1 MLYSGWRKFSKAVNT
16 ISESFGIISGILIMF
31 MALSTTYDVC
41 LRYFFNKPSIWV
53 VEVSEFML
61 AATACLGACY
71 TLKKRRHVAV
81 DLLVDRI
88 PLEMRKVLGIFTSV
102 IALLTCAVLTSLSFD
117 LWYEAFMT
125 GERTWT
131 TLKAPLGYL
140 YLYFFIGM
148 LVLTLQYIVNVGQ
161 DIGDLK
167 KTYSEQT
174 NTLENRV

>member
-1 MLYSGWRKFSKAVNT
+1 MLYSGWVKFSKVVNA
-16 ISESFGIISGILIMF
+16 ISESFGTISGILIMF

-88 PLEMRKVLGIFTSV
+88 PLKLRKILGIGTSV
-102 IALLTCAVLTSLSFD
+102 ISLLTCAVLTVLSFD
-117 LWYEAFMT
+117 LWYEAFIT

-131 TLKAPLGYL
+131 TLKAPLGLLYL
-140 YLYFFIGM
+140 YLFIGM
-148 LVLTLQYIVNVGQ
+148 LVLTLQYVVNVGK
-161 DIGDLK
+161 DIGDLE
-167 KTYSEQT
+167 TYF
-174 NTLENRV
+174 